1 MTEAFPVHHIQNS
14 NSLPALTRI
23 LPKLILFCFIVP
35 KSLSWFTI
43 LTNWHAIYLLAYLFA
58 LCVFYY
64 DICFL
69 KIRWTEEP
77 GRLQSMGSLRVRH
90 DWVTSLW
97 LFTFMHWRRK
107 CQPTPMFLP
116 GESQGSGSL
125 VSCHL
130 WGYRVGHDWSSLAAC
145 FLRTGILSVGL
156 TFISP
161 ESTVVTDIQLKN
173 YSLNASK

>member
-130 WGYRVGHDWSSLAAC
+130 WGYRVGHDWSDLVAAAAAEWLHFHFFFQGRRHETKKRDW
-145 FLRTGILSVGL
+145 FLEL
-156 TFISP
+156 
-161 ESTVVTDIQLKN
+161 
-173 YSLNASK
+173 